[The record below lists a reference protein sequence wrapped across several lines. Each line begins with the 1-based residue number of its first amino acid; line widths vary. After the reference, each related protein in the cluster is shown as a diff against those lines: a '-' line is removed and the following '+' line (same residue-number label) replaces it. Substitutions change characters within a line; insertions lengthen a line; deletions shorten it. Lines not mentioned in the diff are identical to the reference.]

1 MEIKTLILISFSI
14 GLITG
19 WGNDRAKQSF
29 YGKNTI
35 FDHLLMIPTTLFII
49 YSFWLS
55 LSFGFIVILQILL
68 GSYIGNKI
76 HKFIKK

>member
-14 GLITG
+14 GLIVG
-19 WGNDRAKQSF
+19 WGNDRVKQSF

-35 FDHLLMIPTTLFII
+35 FDHLFMIPTTLFII